1 MRPGRALL
9 ALVAGAAAVTSA
21 GAQAPAL
28 TVTLQSEIPR
38 VQTTGLLADGK
49 FLALMRSGFPL
60 RLHYRLELWRGR
72 SGWFDQFV
80 SEYAWDVVAHHDPLA
95 DDFVLIRTG
104 GASSSINR
112 YAAADELERAL
123 EIPYKVQLR
132 PKGAG
137 RFYFLCRLEVAT
149 LNETDLDELT
159 RWLRGEVSP
168 AASGDG
174 NLGSALA
181 RGAQR
186 LLVRIAGLP
195 RLTLEAR
202 SETLNHEAPAP

>member
-1 MRPGRALL
+1 MRPGLALL
-9 ALVAGAAAVTSA
+9 AWLGGAAAVSPA

-38 VQTTGLLADGK
+38 IQTTGLLTDGK
-49 FLALMRSGFPL
+49 FAGLMRSGFPL
-60 RLHYRLELWRGR
+60 RLHYRLELWRSR

-80 SEYAWDVVAHHDPLA
+80 SEASWDAVARHDPLA

-104 GASSSINR
+104 GSLTR
-112 YAAADELERAL
+112 YSTPDELEHAL
-123 EIPYKVQLR
+123 EIPYKVNLR
-132 PKGAG
+132 ARSAG
-137 RFYFLCRLEVAT
+137 KFYFLCRLGVTT
-149 LNETDLDELT
+149 LNDTDLEELT
-159 RWLRGEVSP
+159 RWLKGDVSP
-168 AASGDG
+168 AVSGDG

-202 SETLNHEAPAP
+202 SETLSREDRP